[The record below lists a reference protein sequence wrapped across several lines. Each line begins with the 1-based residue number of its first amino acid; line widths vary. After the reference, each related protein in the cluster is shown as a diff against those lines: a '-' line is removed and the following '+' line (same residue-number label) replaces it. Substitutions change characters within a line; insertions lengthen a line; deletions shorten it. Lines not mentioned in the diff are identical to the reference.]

1 MEELDKPG
9 QPVSDEVGYG
19 HPPKHTRFK
28 PGRSGN
34 PRGRPKGTMNVAT
47 ILARTLRQRVVI
59 NENGK
64 RTAVSKLE
72 AAITQVTNKAASG
85 DLKALHLLAGLVR
98 TAEESTRQEATL
110 DADLDEY
117 DEKVVLGILKRLE
130 ATEKEG
136 QEDAKNPAK

>member
-1 MEELDKPG
+1 MGKLDYPEH
-9 QPVSDEVGYG
+9 PERDEVGYG

-64 RTAVSKLE
+64 RTTVSKLE

-85 DLKALHLLAGLVR
+85 DLKALHVLAGLVR
-98 TAEESTRQEATL
+98 TAEESTREEATV

-117 DEKVVLGILKRLE
+117 DEKVVL
-130 ATEKEG
+130 
-136 QEDAKNPAK
+136 